1 MRRYG
6 FPPVAA
12 LSAGIVAAASTAA
25 AGMGDDYRLTGPY
38 THRDL
43 AIYLIHRETMDNT
56 PVPLTLEEAM
66 ARGSVEVVE
75 TGDVETLV
83 IRNRGEREVFIQ
95 SGDIVKGG
103 MQDRVLTVS
112 MVVPPH
118 SGEIPVDAFCVEQGR
133 WSPRNGDT
141 VTGFSASTARLP
153 SRAGRIAAVERLR
166 REIRPDA
173 GGGRAPS
180 AEPSLQSQVW
190 ESIRALQ
197 ANLRQSLES
206 DAADSRSPSSLQLS
220 LESSALASA
229 LEDYEA
235 ALHGLARKHEDAVGY
250 VFAIDG
256 RVDSGDEFGSAG
268 LFRKLWPRLL
278 KAAATVAV
286 AREDAPTSGHPT
298 PAEIAAFIDEART
311 VDPLSKSMPG
321 GMSLEMRQSE
331 TVSYTEV
338 RHGNG
343 HWVHRSFIAVDR
355 ASRK

>member
-12 LSAGIVAAASTAA
+12 LAAGIVTAASTAA
-25 AGMGDDYRLTGPY
+25 TGMGEDYRLTGPY
-38 THRDL
+38 THRSL
-43 AIYLIHRETMDNT
+43 AIYLIHREAMDNT

-66 ARGSVEVVE
+66 ARGSVDVAE
-75 TGDVETLV
+75 TGAVETLV

-133 WSPRNGDT
+133 WSPRDGET

-153 SRAGRIAAVERLR
+153 SKAGRIAAAERLR
-166 REIRPDA
+166 REIEPGA
-173 GGGRAPS
+173 SGGRAQS
-180 AEPSLQSQVW
+180 AESSLQSQVW
-190 ESIRALQ
+190 ESIRILQ

-206 DAADSRSPSSLQLS
+206 EVADARSPSSLQLS

-229 LEDYEA
+229 LEGYEA
-235 ALHGLARKHEDAVGY
+235 ALHGLARDHEDAVGY
-250 VFAIDG
+250 IFAIDG
-256 RVDSGDEFGSAG
+256 RIDSGDEFGSAG

-286 AREDAPTSGHPT
+286 AREDAPANGRPT
-298 PAEIAAFIDEART
+298 PAEVAVFIDEARA

-321 GMSLEMRQSE
+321 GTSLETRQTE

-338 RHGNG
+338 RRGNG
-343 HWVHRSFIAVDR
+343 RWVHRSFIAVDR
-355 ASRK
+355 ASRQ

>member
-1 MRRYG
+1 MRRFG

-12 LSAGIVAAASTAA
+12 LAASIVAAVSTTA

-43 AIYLIHRETMDNT
+43 AIYLIHREAMDDG

-166 REIRPDA
+166 REIGPDA
-173 GGGRAPS
+173 SGGRVES
-180 AEPSLQSQVW
+180 AEMSLQSQVW
-190 ESIRALQ
+190 DSIRALQ
-197 ANLRQSLES
+197 ANLSQSLES
-206 DAADSRSPSSLQLS
+206 DIADARSPSSLQLS

-229 LEDYEA
+229 LEDYER
-235 ALHGLARKHEDAVGY
+235 ALHGLARDHEDAVGY

-256 RVDSGDEFGSAG
+256 RIDSGDEFGSAG

-278 KAAATVAV
+278 KAAATVAI
-286 AREDAPTSGHPT
+286 AREDAPASGRPT
-298 PAEIAAFIDEART
+298 PVEVAVFIDEARA
-311 VDPLSKSMPG
+311 VEPLGKSMPG
-321 GMSLEMRQSE
+321 GTSLETRQTE

-338 RHGNG
+338 RRGNG
-343 HWVHRSFIAVDR
+343 RWVHRSFIAVDR
-355 ASRK
+355 ASRQ

>member
-1 MRRYG
+1 MRRCG

-12 LSAGIVAAASTAA
+12 LAAGIVAAASTAA
-25 AGMGDDYRLTGPY
+25 ADMGDEYRLTGPY

-43 AIYLIHRETMDNT
+43 AIYLIHREAMDDA

-133 WSPRNGDT
+133 WSPRNEET
-141 VTGFSASTARLP
+141 ATRFSASTARLP
-153 SRAGRIAAVERLR
+153 SSAGRIAAVERLR
-166 REIRPDA
+166 REIGPGDS
-173 GGGRAPS
+173 GGRAQP
-180 AEPSLQSQVW
+180 AEPSLQSRVW
-190 ESIRALQ
+190 GSIRVLQ
-197 ANLRQSLES
+197 ANLHQSLES
-206 DAADSRSPSSLQLS
+206 DVTDARSPSSLQLS
-220 LESSALASA
+220 LESPALASA
-229 LEDYEA
+229 LENYEA
-235 ALHGLARKHEDAVGY
+235 ALLGLAREHEDAVGY
-250 VFAIDG
+250 VFAVDG
-256 RVDSGDEFGSAG
+256 RIDSGDEFGSAG

-278 KAAATVAV
+278 RAAATVAV
-286 AREDAPTSGHPT
+286 ASEDAPASGR
-298 PAEIAAFIDEART
+298 PAPVEVAAFIDEARA

-321 GMSLEMRQSE
+321 GTSLETRQTE

-338 RHGNG
+338 RRGNG
-343 HWVHRSFIAVDR
+343 RWVHRSFIAVDR
-355 ASRK
+355 ASR

>member
-12 LSAGIVAAASTAA
+12 LAAGIVAAASTTAA
-25 AGMGDDYRLTGPY
+25 AMGDDYHLTGPY

-43 AIYLIHRETMDNT
+43 AIYLIHREAMVDA

-133 WSPRNGDT
+133 WSPRDGET

-153 SRAGRIAAVERLR
+153 SSAGRIAAFERLR
-166 REIRPDA
+166 REIGPGDS
-173 GGGRAPS
+173 GGRAQP
-180 AEPSLQSQVW
+180 AELSLQAQVW
-190 ESIRALQ
+190 ESIHALQ
-197 ANLRQSLES
+197 ANLRQSLKS
-206 DAADSRSPSSLQLS
+206 DVRDARSPSSLQLS

-235 ALHGLARKHEDAVGY
+235 ALHGLAQEHEDAVGY
-250 VFAIDG
+250 VFAVDG
-256 RVDSGDEFGSAG
+256 RIDSGDEFGSAG

-286 AREDAPTSGHPT
+286 AREDAPARGRPT
-298 PAEIAAFIDEART
+298 PAEIAVFIDEARA
-311 VDPLSKSMPG
+311 VDPLSRSMPG
-321 GMSLEMRQSE
+321 GTSLETRRTE

-338 RHGNG
+338 RRGNG
-343 HWVHRSFIAVDR
+343 RWVHRSFIAVDR
-355 ASRK
+355 ASR